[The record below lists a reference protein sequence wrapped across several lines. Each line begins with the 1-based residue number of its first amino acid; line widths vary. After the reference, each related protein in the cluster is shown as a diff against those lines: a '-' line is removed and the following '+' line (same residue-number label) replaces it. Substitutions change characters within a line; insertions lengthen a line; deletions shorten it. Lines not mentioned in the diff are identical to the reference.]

1 MIVRRVVDE
10 KLDTLRRCVLRLR
23 AKTPASLAVLES
35 DEDLQD
41 VLVMTLVRAVQ
52 ACVDIAMHLTAD
64 DRAVPATMRDAFAEL
79 AVRGAISRSTAD
91 RLALAVGFRNLAV
104 HAYDAIDWSIVHEVC
119 RASLDDLTSFAREID
134 AYAATAGTD
143 STSDGN
149 G

>member
-1 MIVRRVVDE
+1 MIARRVVDE

-41 VLVMTLVRAVQ
+41 VLVMALVRAVQ
-52 ACVDIAMHLTAD
+52 ARVDIATHLTAEE
-64 DRAVPATMRDAFAEL
+64 RAVPTTVRDAFAEL
-79 AVRGAISRSTAD
+79 AVRGAISRPTAE

-104 HAYDAIDWSIVHEVC
+104 HAYDAIDWSIVHGVC

-134 AYAATAGTD
+134 AYVTAADDGTAG
-143 STSDGN
+143 DGTR
-149 G
+149 